1 MPTDLTDA
9 QLRAAWEAMRTR
21 HGLSTWPKSFDEVM
35 ADRRRGQLV
44 RLEAQ
49 AAARSAARRVP
60 LLPCQ
65 PVNRADRVAPST
77 NSSQRPQLLDRKRA
91 ASGDRDD

>member
-1 MPTDLTDA
+1 MTVDLTDA

-49 AAARSAARRVP
+49 AAVRSAARRVP
-60 LLPCQ
+60 LLTCQ
-65 PVNRADRVAPST
+65 PFTRAERVAPST
-77 NSSQRPQLLDRKRA
+77 KPQQPYLLDRKRA
-91 ASGDRDD
+91 AAGDRDD